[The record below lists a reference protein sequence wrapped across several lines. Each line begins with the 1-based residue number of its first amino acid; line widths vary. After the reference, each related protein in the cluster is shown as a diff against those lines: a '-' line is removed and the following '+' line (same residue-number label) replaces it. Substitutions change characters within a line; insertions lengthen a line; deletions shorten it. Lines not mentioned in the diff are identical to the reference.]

1 MPLTRLLGAVMKT
14 ILFLSLVTF
23 NAFAADLSDIYQFDK
38 KTYAPAVEQCRKIT
52 FTVDKNECLEK
63 QVSLLKPTKPITNQ
77 CGKIAQL
84 KKQPS
89 NSAYTMFL
97 LCQLNNPS
105 QDLSK

>member
-1 MPLTRLLGAVMKT
+1 MKA

-23 NAFAADLSDIYQFDK
+23 NALASDLSSIYQFDK
-38 KTYAPAVEQCRKIT
+38 KTYAPAIEQCRKIA
-52 FTVDKNECLEK
+52 FTADKNECLEK
-63 QVSLLKPTKPITNQ
+63 QISLLKPTKSKTKE

-97 LCQLNNPS
+97 LCQLNNPN
-105 QDLSK
+105 QGLSK

>member
-1 MPLTRLLGAVMKT
+1 MKT
-14 ILFLSLVTF
+14 ILFLCLVTF

-52 FTVDKNECLEK
+52 FTADKNECLEK
-63 QVSLLKPTKPITNQ
+63 QISFFKPTKSITKE

-97 LCQLNNPS
+97 LCQLNNPN
-105 QDLSK
+105 QGLSK